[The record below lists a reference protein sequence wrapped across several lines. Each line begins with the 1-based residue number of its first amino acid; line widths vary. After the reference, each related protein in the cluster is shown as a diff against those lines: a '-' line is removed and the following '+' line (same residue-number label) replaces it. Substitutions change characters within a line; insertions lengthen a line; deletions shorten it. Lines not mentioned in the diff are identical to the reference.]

1 MAGTDLKAFAKK
13 ILEQEAARILRVRR
27 DLSSDELYEQALQ
40 SAVRHLLSQR
50 RRESQAGSGQYK
62 QLRLPFDTWPIPDP
76 TTIAQVYERMC
87 ALEPVIS
94 EAGHVTAQPSPL
106 GRRNQGLFYTPPSI
120 TACIADWTLE
130 ALRLD
135 SPERCLSVKILDP
148 AMGTGAFL
156 AEVLRRLT
164 ARVAELE
171 YDCEAN
177 HGIDI
182 GRYLQEH
189 CIYGIDTD
197 PNATEI
203 GRAVLSEQVSDRRS
217 PGAMR
222 APNISVGNSL
232 IGVGNGAVERSQAAC
247 DEAIRRVLSRMS
259 PAKQELISRW
269 PSDHQVFHWVLEMP
283 EVFDRENPG
292 FDAVIGNP
300 PYEVLSAKE
309 SGIEARRAESEYY
322 RLAYTTCRGKINT
335 YRLMIERGMDLLRHG
350 GVLGFIV
357 PATLLSDTTAAL
369 LREKILNESEIL
381 KAVVIPEKARLFEG
395 VTQALLIL
403 VLRKGDR
410 TRSVKIVHPAA
421 DSDMTQL
428 TGASVSIEL
437 IERLGNRIP
446 ILRSE
451 SEGRLLE
458 TLEQF
463 PPFAGEPGIPP
474 VGIVHQGEINLTT
487 DREYLSYEPT
497 DHPLVRGEHIE
508 PFRLTHPTANRS
520 RLDWV
525 MPGLIEHRAT
535 RAGQSAARVTGRGE
549 PWIEKR
555 IVMGRVVNMATRQ
568 RLKAALCPAGMLAAD
583 MTNYI
588 CGLTVPVWYL
598 IGVLNSR
605 LLNWRFRLT
614 STNNY
619 ISAAEIMALPVVR
632 PAMHEIP
639 EDVLTTCRGHLFE
652 VMKDNESTSRDTSD
666 AVQNRIGSELQA
678 YGPALTAQL
687 ISIAAEATAS
697 RASQQTTN
705 TRPVVAPVID
715 ALVLMLYGVEEF
727 RSVLKS

>member
-1 MAGTDLKAFAKK
+1 MAGKDLKAFAKK
-13 ILEQEAARILRVRR
+13 LLEQEAARILRVHG

-50 RRESQAGSGQYK
+50 RQESEAGSGPYK
-62 QLRLPFDTWPIPDP
+62 QLSLPFDTGPIPDP
-76 TTIAQVYERMC
+76 TTIGQVYERIR
-87 ALEPVIS
+87 ALEPVIG
-94 EAGHVTAQPSPL
+94 EAGNVTAQPSPL
-106 GRRNQGLFYTPPSI
+106 KRRNQGLFYTPPSI
-120 TACIADWTLE
+120 TACIAEWTLE
-130 ALRLD
+130 ALKLD

-197 PNATEI
+197 PTATEI
-203 GRAVLSEQVSDRRS
+203 GRAVLSEQVSDHRS
-217 PGAMR
+217 TGAVR
-222 APNISVGNSL
+222 APNIRVGNSL

-247 DEAIRRVLSRMS
+247 DEAIRRVFSRMS
-259 PAKQELISRW
+259 PGKQEHISRW
-269 PSDHQVFHWVLEMP
+269 PGDQQVFHWVLEMP

-335 YRLMIERGMDLLRHG
+335 YRLMIERGMNLLRDG

-381 KAVVIPEKARLFEG
+381 KAVVIPEKARVFED

-403 VLRKGDR
+403 VLRKGGR
-410 TRSVKIVHPAA
+410 TRSVTISQPAA
-421 DSDMTQL
+421 DSDMNQL

-437 IERLGNRIP
+437 VERLDNRIP

-451 SEGRLLE
+451 TEGRLLE
-458 TLEQF
+458 ALEQF
-463 PPFAGEPGIPP
+463 PRFAGEPGIPP
-474 VGIVHQGEINLTT
+474 VGIVHQGEVNLTT
-487 DREYLSYEPT
+487 DREYLSYAPT
-497 DHPLVRGEHIE
+497 DYPLVRGEHIE
-508 PFRLTHPTANRS
+508 PFRLTHPTPNRS

-525 MPGLIEHRAT
+525 IGELVEHRVN
-535 RAGQSAARVTGRGE
+535 RAAHSAARVTGRGE
-549 PWIEKR
+549 PWTEQR

-568 RLKAALCPAGMLAAD
+568 RLKAAPCPAGMFAAD

-588 CGLTVPVWYL
+588 CGLTVPIWYL
-598 IGVLNSR
+598 IGLLNSR

-632 PAMHEIP
+632 PAVHDIP
-639 EDVLTTCRGHLFE
+639 EDVLTTCRGHVLE
-652 VMKDNESTSRDTSD
+652 MMKDNECTSSGALT
-666 AVQNRIGSELQA
+666 VLQNRIGSELQA
-678 YGPALTAQL
+678 YGSALTARL
-687 ISIAAEATAS
+687 ISIAAEETAS

-705 TRPVVAPVID
+705 NRPAVPPVID
-715 ALVLMLYGVEEF
+715 ALTLRLYGVKDFPLE
-727 RSVLKS
+727 LN